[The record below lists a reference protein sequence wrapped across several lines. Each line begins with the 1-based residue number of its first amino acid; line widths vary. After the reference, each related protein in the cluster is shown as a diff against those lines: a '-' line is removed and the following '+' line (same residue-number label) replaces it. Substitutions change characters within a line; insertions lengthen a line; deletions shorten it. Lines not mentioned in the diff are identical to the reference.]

1 MSEDSQI
8 NEKVRGQVE
17 IIEDDSFSYDDFQ
30 VVRGEFFAHVFEPS
44 ITFAGSKVY
53 VNTACIKKMP
63 ETDYIQILINKE
75 KKKLVVRPCRED
87 ERDSFRWCSATAK
100 RSPKQVTCRPFFAML
115 CDEMKWDSGY
125 RYKFL
130 GKMIRSNGESL
141 FLFDLSAPE
150 IYLREVTD
158 DGKIKN
164 SRKPSFPEQWQ
175 NQFGIPASQHAASTK
190 LNVFDGYTVFSIADE
205 PKAKSKKKTTD
216 PAEAD
221 TSATPE
227 TEDTKTNDVTAET
240 ASAELSPKSNAESES
255 DTVPENNAKSEASS
269 SSPPPPEETPDSE
282 QEQQLTQ
289 KKSTDNDKEQQYEQ
303 ITLSDLSS

>member
-1 MSEDSQI
+1 MSEDSQL
-8 NEKVRGQVE
+8 NEKVRGQVD

-87 ERDSFRWCSATAK
+87 ERDSFRWCSATSK

-115 CDEMKWDSGY
+115 CDEMKWDSSY

-158 DGKIKN
+158 DGKVKN

-175 NQFGIPASQHAASTK
+175 NQFGVPASQHAASTK
-190 LNVFDGYTVFSIADE
+190 INVFDGYTVFNIADE
-205 PKAKSKKKTTD
+205 AKAKTKKKTDTAD
-216 PAEAD
+216 RSSEESGPD
-221 TSATPE
+221 TSE
-227 TEDTKTNDVTAET
+227 SEK
-240 ASAELSPKSNAESES
+240 ASANLSTPDVL
-255 DTVPENNAKSEASS
+255 DTLVNNA
-269 SSPPPPEETPDSE
+269 PPPESDGI
-282 QEQQLTQ
+282 
-289 KKSTDNDKEQQYEQ
+289 KSTTKQQQIKEASPDHDKEQQYEQ
-303 ITLSDLSS
+303 ITFSDISS

>member
-221 TSATPE
+221 TSASPE
-227 TEDTKTNDVTAET
+227 TEDSNAKDTTSETDSSDTGPDGNAEAEPIPVSEGNTET
-240 ASAELSPKSNAESES
+240 ASGY
-255 DTVPENNAKSEASS
+255 
-269 SSPPPPEETPDSE
+269 SPPPSDITPKPE
-282 QEQQLTQ
+282 QEQQAQQ
-289 KKSTDNDKEQQYEQ
+289 KSADNDKEQQYEQ
-303 ITLSDLSS
+303 ITLSDLSG

>member
-1 MSEDSQI
+1 MSENSQL
-8 NEKVRGQVE
+8 NEKVRGQVD

-87 ERDSFRWCSATAK
+87 ERDSFRWCSATSK
-100 RSPKQVTCRPFFAML
+100 RTPKQVTCRPFFAML
-115 CDEMKWDSGY
+115 CEEMEWDSSY

-164 SRKPSFPEQWQ
+164 NRKPTFPEQWQ
-175 NQFGIPASQHAASTK
+175 NQFGVPASQHAASTK
-190 LNVFDGYTVFSIADE
+190 LNVFDGYTVFNIADE
-205 PKAKSKKKTTD
+205 PKTKSRRKS
-216 PAEAD
+216 A
-221 TSATPE
+221 SATITP
-227 TEDTKTNDVTAET
+227 
-240 ASAELSPKSNAESES
+240 ESENSVAATS
-255 DTVPENNAKSEASS
+255 DTHNVLPSTEVNDDPVYASS
-269 SSPPPPEETPDSE
+269 STLPPEGTTETNEQQMKEETPV
-282 QEQQLTQ
+282 
-289 KKSTDNDKEQQYEQ
+289 NDKEQEYEQ
-303 ITLSDLSS
+303 ITLSDISS